1 MIFVPAEKLK
11 KGMRLAKPIYNKQ
24 GVMLYERDSK
34 LTTQGIQSVKNFG
47 LIGLYILE
55 PAEPLPPFTE
65 ADREFERFQTM
76 SVFTL
81 QEVMQDIRD
90 GHQPAKLQTLTMEV
104 LRRFGNSVDKIGF
117 TQNLRSVEDNVYKHS
132 LNVAILA
139 AAIYGKLAHNADRQR
154 YVVMSALLHDI
165 GSLDIP
171 DEISRKRTR
180 DLTKEDYE
188 VIDRCKEEGYRLLR
202 ENCDLDSEVMK
213 NISYMLKDLKELR
226 ITGGVQSVKAPDA
239 QVETLK
245 VAYLFDTMTAMKYGE
260 DPQSDVAAYKFLHH
274 PRNRM
279 NQQVVRAFT
288 QAVRLVPVGCTVQF
302 SNGTKGIVL
311 TENEGDILRPFVL
324 SFHDNQIYNLGDG
337 RVFEKIQI
345 KDLLKT
351 MDNRY
356 VMTDMYAEYQEALRT
371 GKEPVVRRKK

>member
-1 MIFVPAEKLK
+1 MIFVATEKLK

-24 GVMLYERDSK
+24 GVMLYERNSK
-34 LTTQGIQSVKNFG
+34 LTTQGIQSVRNFG

-81 QEVMQDIRD
+81 QEIMQDIANGNR
-90 GHQPAKLQTLTMEV
+90 PRKLEQLAAEV
-104 LRRFGNSVDKIGF
+104 VRRFGNNVDKIGF
-117 TQNLRSVEDNVYKHS
+117 TQNLRSPEDNVYKHS
-132 LNVAILA
+132 LNVAILS
-139 AAIYGKLAHNADRQR
+139 AAIYGKLTHNAERQR
-154 YVVMSALLHDI
+154 YVVISALLHDI
-165 GSLDIP
+165 GSLSVPAAIAH
-171 DEISRKRTR
+171 KK
-180 DLTKEDYE
+180 TKELTDEDLE
-188 VIDRCKEEGYRLLR
+188 VIERCKEEGYRMLR

-213 NISYMLKDLKELR
+213 NISYMLRDLKELR
-226 ITGGVQSVKAPDA
+226 MTGSLQNIKAPDA

-260 DPQSDVAAYKFLHH
+260 EPQSDVAAYKFLHH

-279 NQQVVRAFT
+279 NQQVVRAMT

-302 SNGTKGIVL
+302 TNGTKGIVL

-324 SFHDNQIYNLGDG
+324 SFQDNKIYNLGDG
-337 RVFEKIQI
+337 KIFERMQI

-356 VMTDMYAEYQEALRT
+356 VMTDMYEKYLEALRD
-371 GKEPVVRRKK
+371 GREPVVRRN

>member
-34 LTTQGIQSVKNFG
+34 LTSQGIQSVKNFG

-81 QEVMQDIRD
+81 QEIMQDIRD
-90 GHQPAKLQTLTMEV
+90 GHQPQKLQQTLEV
-104 LRRFGNSVDKIGF
+104 LRRFGNSVEKIGF
-117 TQNLRSVEDNVYKHS
+117 TQNLRSPEDNVYKHS
-132 LNVAILA
+132 LNVAILS
-139 AAIYGKLAHNADRQR
+139 AAIYGKLAHNPERQR

-171 DEISRKRTR
+171 DAIAHKKTK

-188 VIDRCKEEGYRLLR
+188 VIDHCKEEGYRLLR

-213 NISYMLKDLKELR
+213 NISYLLKDLKELR
-226 ITGGVQSVKAPDA
+226 ITGSVQNIKAPDA

-288 QAVRLVPVGCTVQF
+288 QAIRLVPVGCTVQF
-302 SNGTKGIVL
+302 SNGSKGIVL

-324 SFHDNQIYNLGDG
+324 SFQDNKIYNLGDG
-337 RVFEKIQI
+337 RVFEKVQI

-356 VMTDMYAEYQEALRT
+356 VMTDMYNEYLQALRD
-371 GKEPVVRRKK
+371 GKEPVVRRK

>member
-1 MIFVPAEKLK
+1 MIFVATEKLK
-11 KGMRLAKPIYNKQ
+11 KGMRLAKPINNKQ
-24 GVMLYERDSK
+24 GVMLYERNSK
-34 LTTQGIQSVKNFG
+34 LTTQGIQSVRNFG

-81 QEVMQDIRD
+81 QEIMQDIANGNR
-90 GHQPAKLQTLTMEV
+90 PRKLEQLAAEV
-104 LRRFGNSVDKIGF
+104 VRRFGNNVDKIGF
-117 TQNLRSVEDNVYKHS
+117 TQNLRSPEDNVYKHS
-132 LNVAILA
+132 LNVAILS
-139 AAIYGKLAHNADRQR
+139 AAIYGKLTHNAERQR
-154 YVVMSALLHDI
+154 YVVISALLHDI
-165 GSLDIP
+165 GSLSVPAAIAH
-171 DEISRKRTR
+171 KK
-180 DLTKEDYE
+180 TKELTDEDLE
-188 VIDRCKEEGYRLLR
+188 VIERCKEEGYRMLR

-213 NISYMLKDLKELR
+213 NISYMLRDLKELR
-226 ITGGVQSVKAPDA
+226 MTGSLQNIKAPDA

-260 DPQSDVAAYKFLHH
+260 EPQSDVAAYKFLHH

-279 NQQVVRAFT
+279 NQQVVRAMT

-302 SNGTKGIVL
+302 TNGTKGIVL

-324 SFHDNQIYNLGDG
+324 SFQDNNIYNLGDG
-337 RVFEKIQI
+337 KIFERMQI

-356 VMTDMYAEYQEALRT
+356 VMTDMYEKYLEALRD
-371 GKEPVVRRKK
+371 GREPVVRRN

>member
-34 LTTQGIQSVKNFG
+34 LTTQGIQSVRNFG

-81 QEVMQDIRD
+81 QEIMQDIRD
-90 GHQPAKLQTLTMEV
+90 GHQPQKLQQLTMDV
-104 LRRFGNSVDKIGF
+104 LRRFGNSVEKIGF
-117 TQNLRSVEDNVYKHS
+117 TQNLRSPEDNVYKHS

-139 AAIYGKLAHNADRQR
+139 AAIYGKLAHNPERQR

-165 GSLDIP
+165 GSLDVP
-171 DEISRKRTR
+171 EEISHKKTR
-180 DLTKEDYE
+180 NLTNEDHE
-188 VIDRCKEEGYRLLR
+188 VIERCKEEGYRLLR

-213 NISYMLKDLKELR
+213 NISYLLKDLKEMR
-226 ITGGVQSVKAPDA
+226 ITGFVQSIKAPDA

-260 DPQSDVAAYKFLHH
+260 APQSDVAAYKFLHH

-288 QAVRLVPVGCTVQF
+288 QAIRLVPVGCTVQF

-324 SFHDNQIYNLGDG
+324 SFQDNKIYNLGDG
-337 RVFEKIQI
+337 KVFEKIQI
-345 KDLLKT
+345 RDLLKT

-356 VMTDMYAEYQEALRT
+356 VMTDMYEDYLEALRD
-371 GKEPVVRRKK
+371 GKVPSVIRK

>member
-34 LTTQGIQSVKNFG
+34 LTSQGIQSVRNFG

-81 QEVMQDIRD
+81 QEIMQDIRD
-90 GHQPAKLQTLTMEV
+90 GHQPHKLEALTMEV
-104 LRRFGNSVDKIGF
+104 LRRFGNSVEKIGF
-117 TQNLRSVEDNVYKHS
+117 TQNLRSPEDNVYKHS

-139 AAIYGKLAHNADRQR
+139 AAIYGKLAHNAERQR
-154 YVVMSALLHDI
+154 YVVMAALLHDI
-165 GSLDIP
+165 GCLDIP
-171 DEISRKRTR
+171 ETISHKKNRELTDT
-180 DLTKEDYE
+180 DLETIE
-188 VIDRCKEEGYRLLR
+188 RCKEEGYRLLR

-226 ITGGVQSVKAPDA
+226 LSGAIQNIKAPDA

-260 DPQSDVAAYKFLHH
+260 DPQSDIAAYKFLHH
-274 PRNRM
+274 PRNRI

-288 QAVRLVPVGCTVQF
+288 QAIRLVPVGCTVQF

-324 SFHDNQIYNLGDG
+324 SFHDNRIYNLGDG
-337 RVFEKIQI
+337 KVFEKMQI

-356 VMTDMYAEYQEALRT
+356 VMTDMYEEYLEALRD
-371 GKEPVVRRKK
+371 GKEPTVTRKK

>member
-34 LTTQGIQSVKNFG
+34 LTAQGIQSVRNFG

-81 QEVMQDIRD
+81 QEIMQDIRD
-90 GHQPAKLQTLTMEV
+90 GHQPQKLQQLTMDV
-104 LRRFGNSVDKIGF
+104 LRRFGNSVEKIGF
-117 TQNLRSVEDNVYKHS
+117 TQNLRSPEDNVYKHS

-139 AAIYGKLAHNADRQR
+139 AAIYGKLAHNPERQR

-171 DEISRKRTR
+171 EEISHKKTKN
-180 DLTKEDYE
+180 LTNEDHE
-188 VIDRCKEEGYRLLR
+188 VIERCKEEGYRLLR

-213 NISYMLKDLKELR
+213 NISYLLKDLKVTVNGFRPIEEAIVTSGGVHVKEVDPKTMQSKLCEGLYFAGEVLDVDAY
-226 ITGGVQSVKAPDA
+226 TGGFNLQIAFSTGHLAGESV
-239 QVETLK
+239 
-245 VAYLFDTMTAMKYGE
+245 
-260 DPQSDVAAYKFLHH
+260 
-274 PRNRM
+274 
-279 NQQVVRAFT
+279 
-288 QAVRLVPVGCTVQF
+288 
-302 SNGTKGIVL
+302 
-311 TENEGDILRPFVL
+311 
-324 SFHDNQIYNLGDG
+324 
-337 RVFEKIQI
+337 
-345 KDLLKT
+345 
-351 MDNRY
+351 
-356 VMTDMYAEYQEALRT
+356 
-371 GKEPVVRRKK
+371 

>member
-1 MIFVPAEKLK
+1 
-11 KGMRLAKPIYNKQ
+11 
-24 GVMLYERDSK
+24 MLYERDSK
-34 LTTQGIQSVKNFG
+34 LTSQGIQSVKNFG

-81 QEVMQDIRD
+81 REIMQDIRD
-90 GHQPAKLQTLTMEV
+90 GHQPAKLQNLTLDV
-104 LRRFGNSVDKIGF
+104 LRRFGNNVDKIGF
-117 TQNLRSVEDNVYKHS
+117 TQNLRSPEDNVYKHS

-139 AAIYGKLAHNADRQR
+139 AAIYGKLAHNPERQR

-171 DEISRKRTR
+171 DEISHKKTKE
-180 DLTKEDYE
+180 LTKEDYD
-188 VIDRCKEEGYRLLR
+188 VIDHCKEEGYRLLR

-213 NISYMLKDLKELR
+213 NISYLLKDLKELR
-226 ITGGVQSVKAPDA
+226 ITGSVQSIKAPDA

-245 VAYLFDTMTAMKYGE
+245 VAYLFDTMTAMKFGE

-371 GKEPVVRRKK
+371 GKEPVISRKK